1 MVQFVFNEQ
10 KETEREVN
18 FYCSEDRKMFLL
30 SLQLTAKLGND
41 GRWKVTGNDFTPFIY
56 TYLGHSQSVIY
67 RGGQC
72 VASTHA

>member
-1 MVQFVFNEQ
+1 
-10 KETEREVN
+10 
-18 FYCSEDRKMFLL
+18 MFLL

-41 GRWKVTGNDFTPFIY
+41 GKWKVMGNDFTPFIS